1 MIFILVGPSGSGK
14 TTIMQKLL
22 ERNDLGLQRVITTTT
37 RAPRPGEQDG
47 NEYWFLTKEAFEQ
60 GLKQGDF
67 DEWIEGFGN
76 YYGTSRKEIE
86 GKLALGP
93 LLIVTD
99 MPGALK
105 LRALYPHTKI
115 LFLTV
120 PREQLIA
127 RLEARHSSPE
137 TFKMRVDKIDRE
149 LASSK
154 DADLVIDN
162 RDGKL
167 EQATTEAEAFIRATL
182 SA

>member
-1 MIFILVGPSGSGK
+1 
-14 TTIMQKLL
+14 MQKLL

-37 RAPRPGEQDG
+37 REPRAGEQDG

-60 GLKQGDF
+60 GLKNGEF

-76 YYGTSRKEIE
+76 YYGTSKQEIE
-86 GKLALGP
+86 SKLASGP

-105 LRALYPHTKI
+105 LKGLYPETKI

-127 RLEARHSSPE
+127 RLEARHSAPE
-137 TFKMRVDKIDRE
+137 TFKMRVEKIDRE
-149 LASSK
+149 LATAK

-167 EQATTEAEAFIRATL
+167 EEAVTEAERFIRATL